1 MCYFDIS
8 EYLLTLY
15 LEPNT
20 SEKTSE
26 FLEYAQT
33 MLMKVRFESNDKVAC
48 KSAKCLPRGMSS
60 AAVAI
65 KKIGRKSKQFI
76 LRSRL
81 MI

>member
-26 FLEYAQT
+26 ILEYAQT
-33 MLMKVRFESNDKVAC
+33 MLLKVSFESNDKVL
-48 KSAKCLPRGMSS
+48 SAYQEECRVLL
-60 AAVAI
+60 
-65 KKIGRKSKQFI
+65 
-76 LRSRL
+76 LRSRKSGGKSNSSF
-81 MI
+81 